1 MKYKHIEISHFGG
14 PENLLVVED
23 DLREPGPNEVRVK
36 VLSAGVSFADLL
48 MRQGVHPESW
58 NLGRTPFTPGWD
70 IVGVVDKLGN
80 KVSTWH
86 VGQIVTALPVV
97 GGYSEYIF
105 ISSNDLVA
113 VPVGLDPAEVV
124 SLVLNY
130 ITAYQMLH
138 RCAHIKSGESIL
150 INGGAA
156 GGVGTALLQLGKL
169 VNLDKMFGTASAEK
183 HGIVSHLGGIPID
196 YKSVDVNQEI
206 IKLTSHN
213 YTVPGVDV
221 VFDGIGGKSFKSSYE
236 ILRSGGRLVAYGGT
250 PTADLGEW
258 LMMFTMN
265 VVSDKKKFILYSI
278 QTLKRANPAWFYEDL
293 ILLLDLLKQGKIK
306 PIVGARLPLDQAA
319 KAHDLLAS
327 GSVKGKI
334 VLICND

>member
-1 MKYKHIEISHFGG
+1 MKYKHIVISQFGG
-14 PENLLVVED
+14 PENLLLVED

-36 VLSAGVSFADLL
+36 VLSAGVSFADLF

-80 KVSTWH
+80 KVSSWH
-86 VGQIVTALPVV
+86 IGQIVTALPVV

-105 ISSNDLVA
+105 MSSNDLVA
-113 VPVGLDPAEVV
+113 VPIGLDPAEVV

-183 HGIVSHLGGIPID
+183 HGIVSDLGGIPID
-196 YKSVDVNQEI
+196 YKSVDLDQEI

-213 YTVPGVDV
+213 DNEPGVDA

-250 PTADLGEW
+250 PTADLGDW

-265 VVSDKKKFILYSI
+265 VVSDK
-278 QTLKRANPAWFYEDL
+278 
-293 ILLLDLLKQGKIK
+293 
-306 PIVGARLPLDQAA
+306 
-319 KAHDLLAS
+319 
-327 GSVKGKI
+327 
-334 VLICND
+334 